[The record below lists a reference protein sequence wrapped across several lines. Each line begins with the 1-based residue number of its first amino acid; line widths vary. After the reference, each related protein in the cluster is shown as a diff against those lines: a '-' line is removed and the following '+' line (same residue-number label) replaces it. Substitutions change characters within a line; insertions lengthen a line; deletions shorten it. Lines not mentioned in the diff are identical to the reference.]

1 MQSVSCILFYS
12 LILHI
17 HVVIFNKHKKTRN
30 INQLHINT
38 FTYQKKLRTFKTKT
52 ANIYQ
57 CFFSRHKQGWIP
69 YHIQLYIFYIMI
81 WSQIWNIE
89 SFNLYV
95 CTFRNTYKK
104 EKFQDSNMLC
114 NFKRYKKARV
124 SSVHCFGAEVYSLKK
139 WFLWYL
145 WHG

>member
-52 ANIYQ
+52 TNIYQ
-57 CFFSRHKQGWIP
+57 CFFLGTNKAEYPTIYSC
-69 YHIQLYIFYIMI
+69 IFSILWFEVRFEISKVLIYT
-81 WSQIWNIE
+81 
-89 SFNLYV
+89 YV
-95 CTFRNTYKK
+95 PLITLIKK